1 LKINSFI
8 FVSNAIM
15 SPSAVLH
22 RQLHQAPT
30 IALSGEGSYIT
41 LEDGRRILDAT
52 GGAAVSCLGHSNEEV
67 KQAMIDQINQLSYCH
82 TAYFSTKPFEE
93 LASFLIE
100 STGGKMSR
108 VYIVGSG
115 ILQHLAPDL

>member
-1 LKINSFI
+1 
-8 FVSNAIM
+8 M
-15 SPSAVLH
+15 TMPPSAVLH

-30 IALSGEGSYIT
+30 IAISGEGSYIT

-52 GGAAVSCLGHSNEEV
+52 GGAAVSCLGHSNEQV

-82 TAYFSTKPFEE
+82 TAFYSTKPFEE
-93 LASFLIE
+93 LASFLID

-115 ILQHLAPDL
+115 MYRLLEFLND

>member
-1 LKINSFI
+1 M
-8 FVSNAIM
+8 A
-15 SPSAVLH
+15 PSAVLH
-22 RQLHQAPT
+22 RHLHQAPT
-30 IALSGEGSYIT
+30 LALSGEGSYIT

-67 KQAMIDQINQLSYCH
+67 KQVMIDQINQLSYCH
-82 TAYFSTKPFEE
+82 TAFFSTKPFEE
-93 LASFLIE
+93 LASLLIE

-115 ILQHLAPDL
+115 TS

>member
-1 LKINSFI
+1 
-8 FVSNAIM
+8 M
-15 SPSAVLH
+15 SSSSVLH
-22 RQLHQAPT
+22 RQLHQAP
-30 IALSGEGSYIT
+30 ILAISGEGSYIT

-67 KQAMIDQINQLSYCH
+67 KQAMIDQINRLSYCH

-93 LASFLIE
+93 LASFLVE

-115 ILQHLAPDL
+115 I